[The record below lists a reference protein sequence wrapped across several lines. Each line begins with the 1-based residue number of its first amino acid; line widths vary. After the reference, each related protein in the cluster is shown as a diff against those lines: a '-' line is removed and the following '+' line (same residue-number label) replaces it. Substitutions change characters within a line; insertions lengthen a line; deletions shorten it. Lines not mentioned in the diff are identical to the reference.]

1 MEKPFSF
8 SSARE
13 QAEKE
18 FGLGRGEYLKLKEG
32 NNTIRLMSPCV
43 GYESEYKGKKN
54 FKWVCWVID
63 RADNVIKPFFMPHS
77 IYTDIEAYQMTP
89 DYAFETVP
97 MPYDVTITAKG
108 AGTKEVKYTVTPARS
123 NVPLTGAET
132 EEFGKRIDIHEFVQ
146 KLKDKASDVPTVSDE
161 QKQKE
166 RAEIEDGISVDSIP
180 F

>member
-8 SSARE
+8 SASRE
-13 QAEKE
+13 KAEKE
-18 FGLGRGEYLKLKEG
+18 FGLGKGQYLKLKEG
-32 NNTIRLMSPCV
+32 NNTLRLMSECV
-43 GYESEYKGKKN
+43 GHEDTYNGRKN

-77 IYTDIEAYQMTP
+77 IYTDIEAYQMNP
-89 DYAFETVP
+89 EYVFETVP

-123 NVPLTGAET
+123 NVPLTGAEV

-146 KLKDKASDVPTVSDE
+146 KLKDKAGDTTSVSEE

-166 RAEIEDGISVDSIP
+166 RAEIQDEVNVEDVP